1 MSDEYQE
8 VTPEQTKNDEMQ
20 TDSVYEDAQ
29 PAENGSETTPQPS
42 MDVWGVLQYCF
53 ILLHSQA
60 WQAMGLVPDPASR
73 TIKRDLDQARV
84 AIDTAS
90 YIVTQLEPKLESKEQ
105 RNLRAMLSDL
115 QINFVNQQ
123 KMG

>member
-1 MSDEYQE
+1 MTDE
-8 VTPEQTKNDEMQ
+8 EQQ
-20 TDSVYEDAQ
+20 TTGEQ
-29 PAENGSETTPQPS
+29 NQAESEGGVAGDQTLPD

-60 WQAMGLVPDPASR
+60 WQAMGLVPDPATH
-73 TIKRDLDQARV
+73 TIKRDLEQARV

-90 YIVTQLEPKLESKEQ
+90 FIVSQLEPKLESKEQ

-123 KMG
+123 KQG